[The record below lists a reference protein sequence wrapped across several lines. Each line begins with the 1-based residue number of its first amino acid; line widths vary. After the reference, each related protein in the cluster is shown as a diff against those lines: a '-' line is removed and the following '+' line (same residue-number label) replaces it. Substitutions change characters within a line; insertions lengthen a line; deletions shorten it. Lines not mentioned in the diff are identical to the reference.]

1 MMAGLLSL
9 FRLDPMFSIY
19 QKIASGAP
27 KTVPAPRYDGLIEID
42 DFSIPSR
49 SRPGPALKKCMCW
62 LQPSNWIAF
71 ISYKISTARWCWLRV
86 DES

>member
-9 FRLDPMFSIY
+9 LRLDPMFSIY

-27 KTVPAPRYDGLIEID
+27 KTAPAPRYDWLIEID

-49 SRPGPALKKCMCW
+49 SESGLALKINGFLKDF
-62 LQPSNWIAF
+62 N
-71 ISYKISTARWCWLRV
+71 
-86 DES
+86 

>member
-9 FRLDPMFSIY
+9 LRLDPMFSIY
-19 QKIASGAP
+19 QKITSEAQ

-42 DFSIPSR
+42 DCSIPSR

-62 LQPSNWIAF
+62 LQPSN
-71 ISYKISTARWCWLRV
+71 
-86 DES
+86 

>member
-9 FRLDPMFSIY
+9 LRLDLLFSIY
-19 QKIASGAP
+19 QKITSEAQ

-49 SRPGPALKKCMCW
+49 SRLGTALKKCMCW
-62 LQPSNWIAF
+62 LQPSN
-71 ISYKISTARWCWLRV
+71 
-86 DES
+86 